1 MQKTKEQ
8 ERYEIMKT
16 VKLSTLILSITVMTM
31 TVLPYQSSIIKLDT
45 VGMKLKLKQVGSETI
60 SINDYH
66 VKSYENEGVYASGN
80 YGDARLNLVVD
91 TNKSV
96 TLTIDEKSSPEAIN
110 IIATNE
116 KSIPLYKDESQ
127 QQILESE
134 IKVPSPVGLLYQKE
148 LDKTDEFIVVG
159 VLPVKAEVVELIRK
173 YFPVTEWSRAERVAS
188 CESGMRSNATSRP
201 NVNQTKDIGVFQLN
215 DGGTLQ
221 GLLSRMGYSKE
232 QTYLALNAE
241 WNVMAAHKLWT
252 ERGWAP
258 WVCASKLGIVE
269 KLWSSKPGPNW

>member
-1 MQKTKEQ
+1 
-8 ERYEIMKT
+8 
-16 VKLSTLILSITVMTM
+16 M
-31 TVLPYQSSIIKLDT
+31 TVLPYQSGVLGIDTTGIISKLNKIGAGE
-45 VGMKLKLKQVGSETI
+45 V
-60 SINDYH
+60 SINDYN
-66 VKSYENEGVYASGN
+66 VKSYEQEGIYALSG
-80 YGDARLNLVVD
+80 YSDPRLNLVLITD
-91 TNKSV
+91 KT
-96 TLTIDEKSSPEAIN
+96 TLSQQGEAIN
-110 IIATNE
+110 QVNDMYIAINE
-116 KSIPLYKDESQ
+116 KSIPLYKDQSQEQVIESD
-127 QQILESE
+127 IE
-134 IKVPSPVGLLYQKE
+134 VPSPIGLLYQKE

-159 VLPVKAEVVELIRK
+159 VLPVKADVIELIRK
-173 YFPVTEWSRAERVAS
+173 HFPVTEWSRAERVAS

-221 GLLSRMGYSKE
+221 GLLSRMGYSKD

-241 WNVMAAHKLWT
+241 WNVMVAHKLWT

>member
-1 MQKTKEQ
+1 
-8 ERYEIMKT
+8 MKKL
-16 VKLSTLILSITVMTM
+16 KLSTLLLSMTVMTM
-31 TVLPYQSSIIKLDT
+31 TVLPYQSSIIEFDI
-45 VGMKLKLKQVGSETI
+45 VGMKQGNKQVDSESI
-60 SINDYH
+60 SISDYH
-66 VKSYENEGVYASGN
+66 VKSYENEGVYASGD
-80 YGDARLNLVVD
+80 YGDARLNLVID

-96 TLTIDEKSSPEAIN
+96 ALTTDEEISLEVN
-110 IIATNE
+110 NTTATNE
-116 KSIPLYKDESQ
+116 KSIPIYKDESQ
-127 QQILESE
+127 KQILEIES
-134 IKVPSPVGLLYQKE
+134 KVPSPTGLLYQKE
-148 LDKTDEFIVVG
+148 LEKTDEFIVVG

-221 GLLSRMGYSKE
+221 GLLSRMGYSKD

-241 WNVMAAHKLWT
+241 WNVMAAHRLWT